1 MTLNNKYSFWLKDPK
16 VLYEDQKYLEFIPTS
31 KMSRADQ
38 LNAITR
44 FCIYFLILAAAT
56 QKSDGWI
63 QFPIVVMIL
72 CIILYYV
79 FESDTEGMTKEL
91 SRLKDITI
99 DDNDDNKEKIIIETG
114 GYDSNGKLRLGKYR
128 SSKKKCKTVKYSL
141 DEYNDF
147 KNATCKVPTKDNPF
161 MNPTATEFE
170 MEMPP
175 EACNADDDLIKD
187 KINTAFNNDLF
198 MDVSDLFERQNSQ
211 RQYYTVPNMNPPDQT
226 AFAKWLYADVSNC
239 KEDQNKCLRYED
251 IRFKR

>member
-128 SSKKKCKTVKYSL
+128 
-141 DEYNDF
+141 
-147 KNATCKVPTKDNPF
+147 
-161 MNPTATEFE
+161 
-170 MEMPP
+170 
-175 EACNADDDLIKD
+175 
-187 KINTAFNNDLF
+187 
-198 MDVSDLFERQNSQ
+198 
-211 RQYYTVPNMNPPDQT
+211 
-226 AFAKWLYADVSNC
+226 
-239 KEDQNKCLRYED
+239 
-251 IRFKR
+251 